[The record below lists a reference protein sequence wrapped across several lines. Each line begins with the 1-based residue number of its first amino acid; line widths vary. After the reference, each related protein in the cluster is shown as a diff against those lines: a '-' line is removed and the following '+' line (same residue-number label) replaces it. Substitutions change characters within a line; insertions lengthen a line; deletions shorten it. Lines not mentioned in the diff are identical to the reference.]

1 MSKQTLAGHGRQLD
15 ISWPSHGREEAR
27 AAGASGPGGIR
38 LVVEA
43 ASGRATSRCARR
55 AQISPGTRATVLV
68 ELNGIEPS
76 TS

>member
-1 MSKQTLAGHGRQLD
+1 
-15 ISWPSHGREEAR
+15 
-27 AAGASGPGGIR
+27 
-38 LVVEA
+38 VVEA

-76 TS
+76 TRLSAAAVASRPGGRELSEPELFRC

>member
-1 MSKQTLAGHGRQLD
+1 M
-15 ISWPSHGREEAR
+15 
-27 AAGASGPGGIR
+27 
-38 LVVEA
+38 VEA

-76 TS
+76 VAAFGSLDGVELH